1 MITRDTISEHLDDI
15 FGQDMH
21 AKRVLSLANATQ
33 GVIESSS
40 LAIHAIG
47 NGLAQANG
55 LERKYAIKQ
64 VDRLLSNSKL
74 NVWSLFDDWVPYVV
88 AERKEIVVSMDWTE
102 FDADDHSSIVISMQ
116 TNHGRQGKSMKET
129 LIFQSL
135 LINTARSKLP
145 LSAFS

>member
-1 MITRDTISEHLDDI
+1 MITRDTISEHFNDI

-21 AKRVLSLANATQ
+21 AKRVLSLANVTQ

-74 NVWSLFDDWVPYVV
+74 NV
-88 AERKEIVVSMDWTE
+88 
-102 FDADDHSSIVISMQ
+102 
-116 TNHGRQGKSMKET
+116 
-129 LIFQSL
+129 
-135 LINTARSKLP
+135 
-145 LSAFS
+145 